1 MTALTDLDASQAVA
15 ALRAGEILC
24 EDYARA
30 LLDRAQSLAHL
41 NAFRTL
47 DRERVLESARR
58 ADKARAEG
66 KTLGR
71 LHGLPIPVKDSVNT
85 RELPTSNGTRALR
98 DFRPKE
104 DAAVLKP
111 LLAEGA
117 LVMGKTNLHELS
129 RGWTSNNGAFGAILN
144 PYDPGRIPGGSSGG
158 SAVAVAARMAPLAI
172 AEDTLGS
179 IRVPATLCGV
189 VGLRPT
195 FGRYPGAGIMP
206 LTFDRFDQAGPLARC
221 VADVALFDE
230 IVTGDSAALPPRA
243 LAGVRLGMSEFL
255 WSGLDAEVERV
266 ALDAMGRLE
275 AAGAILV
282 RAEIPEVA
290 KDAYNVARQIIGT
303 ENVASIAAFLEEQG
317 AGVTFAEA
325 LAAASPNLRET
336 YRLEFKREDYEE
348 ALRKQAAIKAQLAA
362 HLAGEDLDA
371 LLFPPVL
378 APALALGDNSEVD
391 LRGEKV
397 PLRWVMARNTALA
410 SCAGLPSL
418 TLPAGLTH
426 AGLPVGVELLGR
438 HGSDRALLALGL
450 AVERAWGRLAAPKL
464 AA

>member
-1 MTALTDLDASQAVA
+1 MTALTELDASQAVA

-30 LLDRAQSLAHL
+30 LLDRVQALAHL

-47 DRERVLESARR
+47 DRERVLEAARH
-58 ADKARAEG
+58 ADKARAAG
-66 KTLGR
+66 KVLGR

-85 RELPTSNGTRALR
+85 RELPTSNGTRSLQY
-98 DFRPKE
+98 FRPKD

-111 LLAEGA
+111 LLAQGA
-117 LVMGKTNLHELS
+117 IVMGKTNLHELS

-158 SAVAVAARMAPLAI
+158 SAAAVAARMAPLAI

-206 LTFDRFDQAGPLARC
+206 LTFDKFDQAGPLARC
-221 VADVALFDE
+221 VADVVLFDE
-230 IVTGDSAALPPRA
+230 IVTGDSAALPSRA
-243 LAGVRLGMSEFL
+243 LEGARLGVSDFL
-255 WSGLDAEVERV
+255 WSGLDPEVERV
-266 ALDAMGRLE
+266 ALDALRRVE
-275 AAGAILV
+275 AEGVILV
-282 RAEIPEVA
+282 RAEIPDVA
-290 KDAYNVARQIIGT
+290 KDAYNVARQVIGH
-303 ENVASIAAFLEEQG
+303 ENPASIAAFLVEQG
-317 AGVTFAEA
+317 ARPTFSEV
-325 LAAASPNLRET
+325 LAAASPNVREN
-336 YRLEFKREDYEE
+336 YRIEFKREDYEE
-348 ALRKQAAIKAQLAA
+348 ALRKLGAIKAALGAFFA
-362 HLAGEDLDA
+362 DRRLDA
-371 LLFPPVL
+371 MAFPPVL
-378 APALALGDNSEVD
+378 APALTLGDHPEVE
-391 LRGEKV
+391 LRGERV
-397 PLRWVMARNTALA
+397 SLRWVMARNTALA

-450 AVERAWGRLAAPKL
+450 AVERAWGRLAAPTL